1 MLGYSW
7 EKLDYNLETLGYS
20 LAKLDYNL
28 VTSGYI
34 QGSLDYIVE
43 KTGYIL
49 VMQVMMVPSL
59 DLLVHIVD
67 LKENVQ
73 AKVHELEKVHML
85 TLQVSLVIRAEDSM
99 LVSIQGTIH
108 LHRCLKVKILVH
120 QESCHF
126 PFRATTEPLHK
137 LV

>member
-1 MLGYSW
+1 M
-7 EKLDYNLETLGYS
+7 
-20 LAKLDYNL
+20 AKLGYNL

-67 LKENVQ
+67 LKENVL
-73 AKVHELEKVHML
+73 ATVHELEKVHML
-85 TLQVSLVIRAEDSM
+85 TLPVSQVIRAEDSM
-99 LVSIQGTIH
+99 LVNIQVTIH
-108 LHRCLKVKILVH
+108 SHHYLKVKILVH

-126 PFRATTEPLHK
+126 PFLATTEPLHK

>member
-1 MLGYSW
+1 M
-7 EKLDYNLETLGYS
+7 
-20 LAKLDYNL
+20 AKLGYNL

-49 VMQVMMVPSL
+49 VMQVMMAPSL

-67 LKENVQ
+67 LKENVL

-85 TLQVSLVIRAEDSM
+85 TLQVSLVIRAEDSTR
-99 LVSIQGTIH
+99 VNIRVTIH
-108 LHRCLKVKILVH
+108 LHHCLMVKILVH

-126 PFRATTEPLHK
+126 PFPATMEPLHK